1 MTTTF
6 RIGSSVK
13 SQHKGKESST
23 VRRRLRE
30 VRAND
35 QIQDLHVWNVD
46 VTEIIVKD
54 MEKLLIRD
62 GRQFRSIHLLH
73 CTGHSHIA
81 SLVQMICDYSSVTS
95 TLVLS
100 GTSLNDDTLH
110 AIKDGLATN
119 QSIQTLKLLGGQ
131 FLLDNTF
138 EGLTRNATL
147 RELDVTKSHLTPG
160 AAHSLADALARNQTL
175 RILRLEDCGLE
186 DMAMAELLKAIISN
200 GSSGIHKLDLSHNH
214 AHTHTLEALAQLFQS
229 TSSSSCQLRTLNLS
243 SQQPV
248 SHNDNDPL
256 TSRLTAVLAALATSS
271 VTHLNLSGN
280 PFLHH
285 TTVVE
290 ALAQCLSVN
299 TSLYALDITDTH
311 LTDAGI
317 ERLAHHFHAF
327 SSTSMKVLNLLGGN
341 NDQHC
346 LTERAAKSLV
356 EGLRH
361 NRILE
366 SLGDMDDNTTSW
378 APMMQHFLDLN
389 RAGRRALQN
398 DIPLAVWPQLLAR
411 AADLP
416 CGGRNE
422 TILYSL
428 LRGPALSF

>member
-1 MTTTF
+1 MTTTTF

-13 SQHKGKESST
+13 SQQHKKGKEST

-30 VRAND
+30 VRGND

-46 VTEIIVKD
+46 VTPLIIKD

-62 GRQFRSIHLLH
+62 GRRFRSIHLLH
-73 CTGHSHIA
+73 CTGQHMHMA
-81 SLVQMICDYSSVTS
+81 SLVQMIFDYSSVTS

-110 AIKDGLATN
+110 AIQNGLATN

-131 FLLDNTF
+131 LFLDNNNNNTTTTAPLVVSLF

-147 RELDVTKSHLTPG
+147 RELDLTKSHLTPG

-186 DMAMAELLKAIISN
+186 DMAMAELLTAITTSN
-200 GSSGIHKLDLSHNH
+200 SGIHKVDLSHNH

-229 TSSSSCQLRTLNLS
+229 SSSCQLRTLNLS

-248 SHNDNDPL
+248 SSLEAPNNDSNDDPI

-285 TTVVE
+285 MTVVE

-299 TSLYALDITDTH
+299 TSLHALDISDTN
-311 LTDAGI
+311 LTDPGI
-317 ERLAHHFHAF
+317 ERLAPEGWAW
-327 SSTSMKVLNLLGGN
+327 G
-341 NDQHC
+341 
-346 LTERAAKSLV
+346 SLV
-356 EGLRH
+356 
-361 NRILE
+361 
-366 SLGDMDDNTTSW
+366 
-378 APMMQHFLDLN
+378 
-389 RAGRRALQN
+389 
-398 DIPLAVWPQLLAR
+398 
-411 AADLP
+411 
-416 CGGRNE
+416 
-422 TILYSL
+422 
-428 LRGPALSF
+428 